1 MTEKCRLWLNALPP
15 LPTAAEMR
23 AWDAASIALGIP
35 EIVLMENA
43 AHAAL
48 GVLRTEM
55 GDLNGVHILLLMG
68 HGNNGGDA
76 ACLSRLLLGAK
87 ALPLV
92 LHTRPLRGYT
102 GSTGRHVRAARA
114 CGVPFFALG
123 AQPARSFAMLTS
135 QTFAPNH
142 PFRAWA
148 QATLLVDGLLGTGFR
163 GSLRP
168 VWAELVQ
175 AVNLWSQEQHRRVL
189 ALDIPSGLHSGSG
202 QASPHAIRAQ
212 ATVSFQAAK
221 PGLYMPTAHAFTGRL
236 HAVDIGIPPCAQDSA
251 PPSFR
256 LLQLESA
263 SPAALFP
270 PPAPESFKNS
280 YGHVLVVG
288 GSPGLTGAAHL
299 AARAALRCGAGLVS
313 VAAPASLCSEIKDG
327 LPDIMTLP
335 LPTEIAG
342 QWPDHLPPALTA
354 LALRCSVLVIGPGMG
369 RQAAAFVQALLRLS
383 GRPPAIIDADAL
395 YALAPDALNTLSPQ
409 DILTPHPGEAAA
421 LLQRDSHAIQAKRLE
436 SLHAL
441 CALAP
446 AVWILKGAGT
456 LIGQRGHCTLL
467 SPHAVPALA
476 VGGTGD
482 VLSGC
487 IAALLG
493 RLRTA
498 GGKPAPAQDV
508 TPNVAPNLTPDAA
521 PNVTPN
527 VAPHVAPDASPHA
540 PASSLAPAPAPH
552 SPAFSSL
559 AAAALGVCIHAEAG
573 NLLASR
579 YPQRGNLASQVAEAL
594 PQAMHTIL

>member
-1 MTEKCRLWLNALPP
+1 MTELSRLWLNSLPP

-48 GVLRTEM
+48 GVLRAEM
-55 GDLNGVHILLLMG
+55 GDLRARHILLLMG

-76 ACLSRLLLGAK
+76 ACLSRLLLGCK

-123 AQPARSFAMLTS
+123 AQPARSFAILTS
-135 QTFAPNH
+135 QTVAPNH

-148 QATLLVDGLLGTGFR
+148 QASLLIDGLLGTGFR

-175 AVNLWSQEQHRRVL
+175 AVNLWSQEQQRTVL

-202 QASPHAIRAQ
+202 QALPHAIRAQ
-212 ATVSFQAAK
+212 VTVSFQAAK
-221 PGLYMPTAHAFTGRL
+221 PGLYMPAAQSFTGRL
-236 HAVDIGIPPCAQDSA
+236 HSVDIGIPPCAQDSA

-256 LLQLESA
+256 LLEIEPA
-263 SPAALFP
+263 SLAALLP

-280 YGHVLVVG
+280 YGHVLIVG

-299 AARAALRCGAGLVS
+299 AARAALRCGAGLVT
-313 VAAPASLCSEIKDG
+313 VAAPTTLCSEIKGG

-335 LPTEIAG
+335 LPTETEG
-342 QWPDHLPPALTA
+342 QWPDRLPPALSA
-354 LALRCSVLVIGPGMG
+354 LVLRCSALVIGPGMG
-369 RQAAAFVQALLRLS
+369 RQATAFVQALLCLPQ
-383 GRPPAIIDADAL
+383 RPPAILDADAL
-395 YALAPDALNTLSPQ
+395 HMLAPDALNALSPQ

-421 LLQRDSHAIQAKRLE
+421 LLQRANLGHDNLDRDSVGIQARRME

-456 LIGQRGHCTLL
+456 LVGQRGHSTLL

-493 RLRTA
+493 LLRMADADGKTA
-498 GGKPAPAQDV
+498 SSAHAAS
-508 TPNVAPNLTPDAA
+508 PNAHASVPPNAA
-521 PNVTPN
+521 PSANI
-527 VAPHVAPDASPHA
+527 
-540 PASSLAPAPAPH
+540 ASSG
-552 SPAFSSL
+552 PAFSSL

-573 NLLASR
+573 KILAVR
-579 YPQRGNLASQVAEAL
+579 YPQRGNFASQIADAL
-594 PQAMHTIL
+594 PQALHNIL